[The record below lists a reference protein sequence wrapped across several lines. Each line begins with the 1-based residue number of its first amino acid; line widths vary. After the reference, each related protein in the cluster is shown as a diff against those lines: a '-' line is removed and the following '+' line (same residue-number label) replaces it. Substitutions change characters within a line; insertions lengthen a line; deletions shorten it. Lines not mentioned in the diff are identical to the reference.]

1 VTAADQAAEAITTA
15 MPTVDEG
22 DVYLPLETV
31 VGTSLGAVMPD
42 GRTVAQTLNDGA
54 TAERLAANAGPW
66 KEDAYGAFHV
76 EPTGRTAEPDT
87 DPEAG
92 EYLRRMGFA

>member
-1 VTAADQAAEAITTA
+1 MTAADQAAEV
-15 MPTVDEG
+15 MWHGCPLFLSDVDG
-22 DVYLPLETV
+22 MLE
-31 VGTSLGAVMPD
+31 AVMPD
-42 GRTVAQTLNDGA
+42 GRTVAETINDGA